1 MLVIGCLPADY
12 YQHLGF
18 WILDLVT
25 FKCFDEAV
33 KLSTINIIGNLSTAQ
48 KSAIIFVLGFNNET
62 HIYIRDDV
70 FPAKHLRSIVMPV
83 VISVGSGKG
92 GVGKSVIS
100 TNLAYLL
107 ARSGLSVTLVD
118 MDSGGADLH
127 ILMGL
132 FQPKYTLSDF
142 IDRRVD
148 SLNNVAQRLDGFKGI
163 QLVTGTGD
171 SLHNANMPAATRSK
185 ILRHIRLLETDI
197 VLIDVGAGTHF
208 NTLDFF
214 NAADINLGVTTG
226 DPTAILDL
234 YRFIKL
240 AVIRK
245 ALSSFLSYDKISSVV
260 RKRNIS
266 DINELLSIAEE
277 YGNDKKEAI
286 EKSIDSFCPSIIF
299 NQVDQNPNARF
310 SRIQSLLASYLGV
323 SKLAL
328 LGRIPEDV
336 ALRSS
341 VKAYH
346 PVASLT
352 PTSRSARALE
362 LICNNLLKQINRII

>member
-1 MLVIGCLPADY
+1 
-12 YQHLGF
+12 
-18 WILDLVT
+18 
-25 FKCFDEAV
+25 
-33 KLSTINIIGNLSTAQ
+33 
-48 KSAIIFVLGFNNET
+48 
-62 HIYIRDDV
+62 
-70 FPAKHLRSIVMPV
+70 MPV

-100 TNLAYLL
+100 TNMAYLL
-107 ARSGLSVTLVD
+107 ARSGLSVTLID

-132 FQPKYTLSDF
+132 FQPKHTLSDF
-142 IDRRVD
+142 VDRRVD
-148 SLNNVAQRLDGFKGI
+148 SLSKVAQRLDGFKGI
-163 QLVTGTGD
+163 QLITGTGD

-185 ILRHIRLLETDI
+185 VLRHIRLLETDI

-214 NAADINLGVTTG
+214 NAADINLCVTTG

-240 AVIRK
+240 AVIRR
-245 ALSSFLSYDKISSVV
+245 ALSSFLSSDNISIVI
-260 RKRNIS
+260 RKRDIN

-277 YGNDKKEAI
+277 YGDDKKEAI
-286 EKSIDSFCPSIIF
+286 VKSIESFYPNIIF
-299 NQVDQNPNARF
+299 NQVDHTPNARY

-323 SKLAL
+323 SNLNL
-328 LGRIPEDV
+328 LGKIPEDI
-336 ALRSS
+336 ALRNS

-346 PVASLT
+346 PVSSLT
-352 PTSRSARALE
+352 PTSRSARALQ
-362 LICNNLLKQINRII
+362 LICNNLLKQINKIV

>member
-1 MLVIGCLPADY
+1 M
-12 YQHLGF
+12 
-18 WILDLVT
+18 
-25 FKCFDEAV
+25 
-33 KLSTINIIGNLSTAQ
+33 
-48 KSAIIFVLGFNNET
+48 
-62 HIYIRDDV
+62 
-70 FPAKHLRSIVMPV
+70 
-83 VISVGSGKG
+83 GSGKG

-100 TNLAYLL
+100 TNIAYLL

-142 IDRRVD
+142 IERRVS
-148 SLNNVAQRLDGFKGI
+148 SLNDVAQRLDGFRGI

-171 SLHNANMPAATRSK
+171 SLHTANIPAATRAK
-185 ILRHIRLLETDI
+185 VLRHIRLLETDI

-214 NAADINLGVTTG
+214 NTADIKLCVTTG

-245 ALSSFLSYDKISSVV
+245 ALSSFLAFDAISHVI
-260 RKRNIS
+260 RKRNVN
-266 DINELLSIAEE
+266 DIDELLSIADEH
-277 YGNDKKEAI
+277 GDDKRQAI
-286 EKSIDSFCPSIIF
+286 LDSIDNFNPCIVF
-299 NQVDQNPNARF
+299 NQVDSTPNAHF

-323 SKLAL
+323 SKLTL
-328 LGRIPEDV
+328 LGKIPEDI
-336 ALRSS
+336 ALRKS
-341 VKAYH
+341 VKAFH
-346 PVASLT
+346 PVSSLT

-362 LICNNLLKQINRII
+362 LICNNLLKQVNQVT

>member
-1 MLVIGCLPADY
+1 
-12 YQHLGF
+12 
-18 WILDLVT
+18 
-25 FKCFDEAV
+25 
-33 KLSTINIIGNLSTAQ
+33 
-48 KSAIIFVLGFNNET
+48 
-62 HIYIRDDV
+62 
-70 FPAKHLRSIVMPV
+70 MPV

-100 TNLAYLL
+100 TNMAYLL

-132 FQPKYTLSDF
+132 FQPKHTLSDF
-142 IDRRVD
+142 VDRRVD
-148 SLNNVAQRLDGFKGI
+148 SLSKVAQRLDGFKGI
-163 QLVTGTGD
+163 KLITGTGD

-185 ILRHIRLLETDI
+185 VLRHIRLLETDI

-214 NAADINLGVTTG
+214 NTADINLCVTTG

-245 ALSSFLSYDKISSVV
+245 ALSSFLSSDDISSVI
-260 RKRNIS
+260 RKRDIN

-277 YGNDKKEAI
+277 YGDDKKEAI
-286 EKSIDSFCPSIIF
+286 QKSIESFNPNIIF
-299 NQVDQNPNARF
+299 NQVDHTPNARY

-323 SKLAL
+323 SNLNL
-328 LGRIPEDV
+328 LGKIPEDI
-336 ALRSS
+336 ALRNS

-346 PVASLT
+346 PVSSLT

-362 LICNNLLKQINRII
+362 LICNNLLKQINKMI

>member
-1 MLVIGCLPADY
+1 
-12 YQHLGF
+12 
-18 WILDLVT
+18 
-25 FKCFDEAV
+25 
-33 KLSTINIIGNLSTAQ
+33 
-48 KSAIIFVLGFNNET
+48 
-62 HIYIRDDV
+62 
-70 FPAKHLRSIVMPV
+70 MPV

-100 TNLAYLL
+100 TNMAYLL

-132 FQPKYTLSDF
+132 FQPKHTLSDF
-142 IDRRVD
+142 VDRRVD
-148 SLNNVAQRLDGFKGI
+148 SLSKVAQRLDGFKGI
-163 QLVTGTGD
+163 KLITGTGD

-185 ILRHIRLLETDI
+185 VLRHIRLLETDI

-214 NAADINLGVTTG
+214 NAADINLCVTTG

-240 AVIRK
+240 AVIRR
-245 ALSSFLSYDKISSVV
+245 ALSSFLSSDNISIVI
-260 RKRNIS
+260 RKRDIN

-277 YGNDKKEAI
+277 YGDDKKEAI
-286 EKSIDSFCPSIIF
+286 EKSIESFYPNIIF
-299 NQVDQNPNARF
+299 NQVDHTPNARY

-323 SKLAL
+323 SNLNL
-328 LGRIPEDV
+328 LGKIPEDI
-336 ALRSS
+336 ALRNS

-346 PVASLT
+346 PVSSLT

-362 LICNNLLKQINRII
+362 LICNNLLKQINKMI